1 MRGFR
6 EGVIC
11 RAPGLLLLAL
21 GACSLGEQVPTI
33 GYGINLA
40 GAEFGTHRAD
50 FSNRNC
56 GKYGQD
62 YIFPSINTLGYYGER
77 GLRIIRLPLSWERLQ
92 PTLGGGLD
100 PVYTG
105 RVLEQLDAASFHAC
119 KVVLDL
125 HNYGRYR
132 VAEGGLVMELTL
144 DDLGGLRHEHLSD
157 LWLRLG
163 EEVRD
168 HPALLAYGLMNEPHD
183 MGAGNWH
190 ASSSQVVRK
199 LREEGDRTWIW
210 VAGDGWSKAH
220 EWTMHNPTSPWIDDP
235 LGRTVYEAH
244 VYFDSDGSGR
254 YQATFAQELQLDPGL
269 AMRGVQR
276 LEPFAR
282 WCREGGAYG
291 VIGEFGVPWYDQG
304 WIPVLERFLKRVDE
318 ADMSAI
324 AWAGGD
330 WWGDYP
336 LSLQPRGD
344 TEVAPLKAIMR
355 FVAGDMDPIPLKGG
369 GPAGQPAGPRPGQG
383 E

>member
-1 MRGFR
+1 M
-6 EGVIC
+6 
-11 RAPGLLLLAL
+11 PGLLLLAL
-21 GACSLGEQVPTI
+21 GACSSGESVPSV
-33 GYGINLA
+33 GFGINLA
-40 GAEFGTHRAD
+40 GAEFGTHQAD
-50 FSNRNC
+50 FSNQNS

-62 YIFPSINTLGYYGER
+62 YIFPSTKTLGYFGAR

-92 PTLGGGLD
+92 PSLGGDLD
-100 PVYTG
+100 SVYVG
-105 RVLEQLDAASFHAC
+105 RVLEQLDAASYHGC

-132 VAEGGLVMELTL
+132 AAEGGLVMELTL

-163 EEVRD
+163 QRVRK

-190 ASSSQVVRK
+190 ASSSQVVRT
-199 LREEGDRTWIW
+199 LRKEGDRTWIW

-220 EWTMHNPTSPWIDDP
+220 EWTKHNPTSPWIKDP
-235 LGRTVYEAH
+235 LDRTVYEAH

-276 LEPFAR
+276 LEPFVR
-282 WCREGGAYG
+282 WCKEGGVYG
-291 VIGEFGVPWYDQG
+291 VIGEFGVPWYDQD
-304 WIPVLERFLKRVDE
+304 WIPVLDRFLERIDE
-318 ADMSAI
+318 VGMSAT

-336 LSLQPRGD
+336 LSLEPRGG
-344 TEVAPLKAIMR
+344 TEVAPLLAIMR
-355 FVAGDMDPIPLKGG
+355 FTAGGRDPKPLKGG
-369 GPAGQPAGPRPGQG
+369 GPAVQPAEWKSGRG